1 MFRKANLLAMAH
13 AAVLAAGRGLGFTG
27 TETTIRELA
36 GAFKHKPYKR
46 SVTGIYG
53 RNPKRTT
60 AAAQRRAC
68 IKARNKKLHT
78 KGCK

>member
-1 MFRKANLLAMAH
+1 MFRKTNLLAMAH
-13 AAVLAAGRGLGFTG
+13 AAVLAAQSAIGLG
-27 TETTIRELA
+27 TETTVRELA

-53 RNPKRTT
+53 RNPNRTT

-68 IKARNKKLHT
+68 IKARNKKLHP